1 MSTPHTTVHWAGVEL
16 RLLPDPALWWPAE
29 ATVFIADLHLGKA
42 ASFRALG
49 QPVPG
54 GTTRD
59 NLQRLDALIAA
70 TGARGHAVG
79 IGGEL
84 FSDAMGRPG
93 TYEGTYIGMLDHN
106 LTTIACALGASPPP
120 PRRGMQGLLAEPAK

>member
-1 MSTPHTTVHWAGVEL
+1 MGTPHTTVHWAGVEL

-59 NLQRLDALIAA
+59 NLQRLDAPVREIM
-70 TGARGHAVG
+70 TGLPKRLVC
-79 IGGEL
+79 IWL
-84 FSDAMGRPG
+84 
-93 TYEGTYIGMLDHN
+93 
-106 LTTIACALGASPPP
+106 
-120 PRRGMQGLLAEPAK
+120 K